1 MKITF
6 VMQFA
11 SLAGGNRVIAL
22 YARKLEERGHEVH
35 VISQPFIP
43 PPRWKRVFYRLLG
56 KPHKVKLKKAS
67 PLFAFLGPRH
77 KVLDRPRPVQAA
89 DLPDGDAVFAT
100 WWRTAPVVAGLP
112 ASKGAKF
119 YLLQDY
125 EMFDYLPRD
134 EVAATYG
141 LPLRKIAVSSYIA
154 DALSRHHGQDEVVVV
169 PNAVDLDQFQA
180 PPRGKA
186 DRPTVGFL
194 YSPTERKQISLAIEA
209 ARQARAALPDLRV
222 LAFGASESMPH
233 VPLPEWV
240 EYHRAPPQDEIPRL
254 YAACDMWLFTSKHE
268 GFGLPLLEAMAC
280 RTPVLATRAGAA
292 PDLIDGT
299 NGVLLDPDAA
309 LFSAEIQRMAHM
321 GADQWRMLSQGAHD
335 TAQRYSWDEATDQL
349 LRVITAEPTE
359 I

>member
-6 VMQFA
+6 IMQFA

-22 YARKLEERGHEVH
+22 YARKLEARGHEVH
-35 VISQPFIP
+35 VISQPHIP

-56 KPHKVKLKKAS
+56 KPHKVKMKKAS
-67 PLFAFLGPRH
+67 PLFKFLGDRH
-77 KVLDRPRPVQAA
+77 KILDRPRPVEAA
-89 DLPDGDAVFAT
+89 DVPDGDAVFAT

-134 EVAATYG
+134 EVAATYE

-154 DALSRHHGQDEVVVV
+154 SALSHHHGQGDVAVV
-169 PNAVDLDQFQA
+169 PNAVDLEQFQA
-180 PPRGKA
+180 PPRDKA
-186 DRPTVGFL
+186 ACPTVGFL

-209 ARQARAALPDLRV
+209 AAQARAALPGLKV

-233 VPLPEWV
+233 VPLPDWV
-240 EYHRAPPQDEIPRL
+240 EYHRAPPQEEIPRL

-299 NGVLLDPDAA
+299 NGVLLEADPAV
-309 LFSAEIQRMAHM
+309 FSAEIERFAHM
-321 GADQWRMLSQGAHD
+321 PPAQWRALSEAAHA

-349 LRVITAEPTE
+349 LRVITAERAE
-359 I
+359 M